1 MLQGRREQRR
11 RTTLSPL
18 ERGSEQNALP
28 PERSTFVGESLQL
41 AVAVIRFG
49 RLSEADGADRRP
61 VLQEG
66 SGDAMHSIH
75 DPAVGSEEDRIARF
89 DRVDQANVIN
99 DRANG
104 RPVKFAV
111 ESVDAVDF
119 ADRVDRDVL
128 DRQVG

>member
-1 MLQGRREQRR
+1 
-11 RTTLSPL
+11 
-18 ERGSEQNALP
+18 
-28 PERSTFVGESLQL
+28 
-41 AVAVIRFG
+41 
-49 RLSEADGADRRP
+49 
-61 VLQEG
+61 
-66 SGDAMHSIH
+66 MHSIH